1 MSSVTGSYW
10 CLLSMLQA
18 VLDVFCLCYRQ
29 LLMSSVYVTGSY
41 WCLLS
46 MLQACPLNNHL
57 AQDANKN
64 DLDEFSESF
73 TPAIKSVVDFA
84 KGIPGFTLLNQDD
97 QVTLLKVR
105 QDKLSFVF
113 SATREVVNLNL
124 AYFHCFSS
132 FALSKCWCLISR
144 HSFWW
149 LACKVALCEGLTV
162 MPVGTYQRSF
172 QICSRMIVDNYS
184 FLLCTKHQHTQCYCK
199 GTLLF

>member
-1 MSSVTGSYW
+1 MSSG
-10 CLLSMLQA
+10 
-18 VLDVFCLCYRQ
+18 CYRL

-97 QVTLLKVR
+97 QVTLLKVWW
-105 QDKLSFVF
+105 DKLSFF
-113 SATREVVNLNL
+113 SLRQGKLL
-124 AYFHCFSS
+124 IWILLIFIIS
-132 FALSKCWCLISR
+132 FFCSLKMLMLDFQTVLPMVSMQSHTVWEFDCDACWYLSAIISD
-144 HSFWW
+144 
-149 LACKVALCEGLTV
+149 L
-162 MPVGTYQRSF
+162 F
-172 QICSRMIVDNYS
+172 QDDSW
-184 FLLCTKHQHTQCYCK
+184 
-199 GTLLF
+199 